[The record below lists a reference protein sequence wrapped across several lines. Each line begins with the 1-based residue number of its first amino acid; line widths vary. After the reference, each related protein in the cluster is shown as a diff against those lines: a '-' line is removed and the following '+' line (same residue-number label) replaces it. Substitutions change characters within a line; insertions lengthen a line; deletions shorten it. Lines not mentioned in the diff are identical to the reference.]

1 MNIALIGY
9 GKMGKAI
16 EEIAISRGHSVVVK
30 FNSQNPLESSQ
41 LRTTDV
47 AIEFSQPDLALKHIK
62 LCADG
67 QIPIVVGT
75 TAWEEHLAEIINH
88 IDKRESSLIYSSNFS
103 IGVNLF
109 FEMNKHLARLMN
121 DKTDYV
127 ASITEIHHAQKIDAP
142 SGTAVTLAKDLISN
156 HPTYSSW
163 KLTGQSENMEKSD
176 LPICAIR
183 EENVPGTHL
192 ISYTSEIDTLTIEH
206 QAHNR
211 KGFALGAVIAAEFI
225 HKKQGV
231 YTMSDILK
239 F

>member
-75 TAWEEHLAEIINH
+75 TAWEEHLPEIINH
-88 IDKRESSLIYSSNFS
+88 IDKREASLIYSSNFS

-121 DKTDYV
+121 DQTEYE
-127 ASITEIHHAQKIDAP
+127 ASITEIHHTQKIDAP

-176 LPICAIR
+176 LPISAIR

>member
-75 TAWEEHLAEIINH
+75 TAWEEHLPEIINH
-88 IDKRESSLIYSSNFS
+88 IDKREASLIYSSNFS

-176 LPICAIR
+176 LPISAIR

-211 KGFALGAVIAAEFI
+211 KGFALGAIIAAEFI

>member
-88 IDKRESSLIYSSNFS
+88 IDKREASLIYSSNFS

-109 FEMNKHLARLMN
+109 FELNKYLARLMN

-127 ASITEIHHAQKIDAP
+127 ASVKEIHHAQKIDAP

-156 HPTYSSW
+156 HPTYLSW
-163 KLTGQSENMEKSD
+163 KLTGQSQNMEKSD
-176 LPICAIR
+176 LPISAIR

-206 QAHNR
+206 KAHNR
-211 KGFALGAVIAAEFI
+211 KGFALGAIIAAEFI

>member
-75 TAWEEHLAEIINH
+75 TAWEEHLPEIINH
-88 IDKRESSLIYSSNFS
+88 IDKREASLIYSSNFS

-121 DKTDYV
+121 DHSEYK
-127 ASITEIHHAQKIDAP
+127 AAITEIHHIQKIDAP

-156 HPTYSSW
+156 NSAYSSW
-163 KLTGQSENMEKSD
+163 KLKEDAQYFEKSD
-176 LPICAIR
+176 LPISAIR
-183 EENVPGTHL
+183 EDNIPGTH
-192 ISYTSEIDTLTIEH
+192 IINYTSEIDTLSIIH

-225 HKKQGV
+225 YNKQGIF
-231 YTMSDILK
+231 TLSDILK

>member
-75 TAWEEHLAEIINH
+75 TAWEEHLPEIINH
-88 IDKRESSLIYSSNFS
+88 IDKREASLIYSSNFS

-121 DKTDYV
+121 DQTDYV

-163 KLTGQSENMEKSD
+163 KLIGQSENMEKSD
-176 LPICAIR
+176 LQISAIR

-211 KGFALGAVIAAEFI
+211 KGFALGAIIAAEFI

>member
-75 TAWEEHLAEIINH
+75 TAWEEHLPQIINH
-88 IDKRESSLIYSSNFS
+88 IEKREASLIYSSNFS

-127 ASITEIHHAQKIDAP
+127 ASITEIHHTHKIDSP

-176 LPICAIR
+176 LPISAIR

-231 YTMSDILK
+231 FTMSDILK

>member
-75 TAWEEHLAEIINH
+75 TAWEEHLPQIINH
-88 IDKRESSLIYSSNFS
+88 IEKREASLIYSSNFS

-109 FEMNKHLARLMN
+109 FELNKHLARLMN

-127 ASITEIHHAQKIDAP
+127 ASITEIHHTHKIDSP

-176 LPICAIR
+176 LPISAIR

-231 YTMSDILK
+231 FTMSDILK

>member
-75 TAWEEHLAEIINH
+75 TAWEEHLPEIINH
-88 IDKRESSLIYSSNFS
+88 IEKREASLIYSSNFS

-121 DKTDYV
+121 DQTEYE
-127 ASITEIHHAQKIDAP
+127 ASITEIHHTQKIDAP

-176 LPICAIR
+176 LPISAIR

>member
-75 TAWEEHLAEIINH
+75 TAWEEHLQEIINH
-88 IDKRESSLIYSSNFS
+88 IDKREASLIYSSNFS

-127 ASITEIHHAQKIDAP
+127 ASIKEIHHIQKIDAP

-176 LPICAIR
+176 LPISAIR

-211 KGFALGAVIAAEFI
+211 KGFALGAVLAAEFI

>member
-88 IDKRESSLIYSSNFS
+88 IDKREASLIYSSNFS

-109 FEMNKHLARLMN
+109 FEMNKYLARLMN

-163 KLTGQSENMEKSD
+163 KLTGQSQNMEKSD
-176 LPICAIR
+176 LPISAIR
-183 EENVPGTHL
+183 VENVPGTHL

-206 QAHNR
+206 KAHNR
-211 KGFALGAVIAAEFI
+211 KGFALGAIIAAEFI

>member
-75 TAWEEHLAEIINH
+75 TAWEEHLPEIINH
-88 IDKRESSLIYSSNFS
+88 IDKREASLIYSSNFS

-109 FEMNKHLARLMN
+109 FEMNKYLARLMN

-127 ASITEIHHAQKIDAP
+127 ASITEIHHTQKIDAP

-176 LPICAIR
+176 LPISAIR

>member
-75 TAWEEHLAEIINH
+75 TAWEEHLPEIINH
-88 IDKRESSLIYSSNFS
+88 IDKREASLIYSSNFS

-109 FEMNKHLARLMN
+109 FEINKHLARLMN

-127 ASITEIHHAQKIDAP
+127 ASITEIHHTQKIDAP

-163 KLTGQSENMEKSD
+163 KLTGQSQNMEKSD
-176 LPICAIR
+176 LPISAIR

>member
-75 TAWEEHLAEIINH
+75 TAWEEHLPEIINH
-88 IDKRESSLIYSSNFS
+88 IDKREASLIYSSNFS

-127 ASITEIHHAQKIDAP
+127 ASITEIHHTQKIDTP

-176 LPICAIR
+176 LPISAIR

-211 KGFALGAVIAAEFI
+211 KGFAIGAVIAAEFI

>member
-75 TAWEEHLAEIINH
+75 TAWEEHLPEIINH
-88 IDKRESSLIYSSNFS
+88 IEKREASLIYSSNFS

-127 ASITEIHHAQKIDAP
+127 ASITEIHHTQKIDAP

-163 KLTGQSENMEKSD
+163 KLTGQSQNMEKSD
-176 LPICAIR
+176 LPISAIR

>member
-75 TAWEEHLAEIINH
+75 TAWEEHLPEIINH
-88 IDKRESSLIYSSNFS
+88 IDKREASLIYSSNFS

-127 ASITEIHHAQKIDAP
+127 ASITEIHHTHKIDAP

-176 LPICAIR
+176 LPISTIR

>member
-75 TAWEEHLAEIINH
+75 TAWEEHLPEIINH
-88 IDKRESSLIYSSNFS
+88 IDKREASLIYSSNFS

-127 ASITEIHHAQKIDAP
+127 ASITEIHHTQKIDAP
-142 SGTAVTLAKDLISN
+142 SGTAMTLAKDLISN

-176 LPICAIR
+176 LRISAIR

>member
-75 TAWEEHLAEIINH
+75 TAWEEHLPEIINH
-88 IDKRESSLIYSSNFS
+88 IDKREASLIYSSNFS

-127 ASITEIHHAQKIDAP
+127 ASITEIHHTQKIDAP

-156 HPTYSSW
+156 HSAYLSW
-163 KLTGQSENMEKSD
+163 KLTGESKNMEKSD
-176 LPICAIR
+176 LPISAIR

-192 ISYTSEIDTLTIEH
+192 ISYTSKIDTLTIEH

>member
-1 MNIALIGY
+1 MKIALLGY
-9 GKMGKAI
+9 GKMGKEI
-16 EEIAISRGHSVVVK
+16 EKISLERGHSISIIVDK
-30 FNSQNPLESSQ
+30 DDSISKLKNS
-41 LRTTDV
+41 DV
-47 AIEFSQPDLALKHIK
+47 AINFSTPDSAVNNIK
-62 LCADG
+62 LSLDSSVPA
-67 QIPIVVGT
+67 ISGT
-75 TAWEEHLAEIINH
+75 TGWLEYYNDIMEYSKKSNT
-88 IDKRESSLIYSSNFS
+88 SFMYSSNYS
-103 IGVNLF
+103 LGVNLF
-109 FEMNKHLARLMN
+109 FEMNKHLAKLMN

-127 ASITEIHHAQKIDAP
+127 ASITEIHHTHKIGSP

-156 HPTYSSW
+156 HPSYSSW

-176 LPICAIR
+176 LPISAIR

>member
-75 TAWEEHLAEIINH
+75 TAWEEHLPEIINH
-88 IDKRESSLIYSSNFS
+88 IDKREASLIYSSNFS

-127 ASITEIHHAQKIDAP
+127 ASITEIHHTKKIDTP

-163 KLTGQSENMEKSD
+163 KLIGQSENMEKSD
-176 LPICAIR
+176 LPISAIR

>member
-75 TAWEEHLAEIINH
+75 TAWEEHLEEIINH
-88 IDKRESSLIYSSNFS
+88 IDKREASLIYSSNFS

-127 ASITEIHHAQKIDAP
+127 ASITEIHHTQKIDAP

-176 LPICAIR
+176 LPISAIR

>member
-16 EEIAISRGHSVVVK
+16 EQIAISRGHSVVVK

-47 AIEFSQPDLALKHIK
+47 AIEFSQPELALKHIK

-75 TAWEEHLAEIINH
+75 TAWEEHLPEIINH
-88 IDKRESSLIYSSNFS
+88 IDKREASLIYSSNFS

-121 DKTDYV
+121 DKTDYL
-127 ASITEIHHAQKIDAP
+127 ASITEIHHTKKIDTP

-163 KLTGQSENMEKSD
+163 KLIGQSENMEKSD
-176 LPICAIR
+176 LPISAIR

>member
-75 TAWEEHLAEIINH
+75 TAWEEHLPEIINH
-88 IDKRESSLIYSSNFS
+88 IDKREASLIYSSNFS

-121 DKTDYV
+121 DQTEYE

-163 KLTGQSENMEKSD
+163 KLTGRSENMEKSD
-176 LPICAIR
+176 LPISAIR